1 MQALPGLVILIA
13 LAWLISEDRRAWSW
27 RIVIVG
33 LGLQFLL
40 ALMAVNLAWVRGAIQ
55 QLNVVVQAVDQAA
68 MAGTAFVFGY
78 LGGGET
84 PFEISDGGA
93 LFILAFRAIPLILLF
108 SVLSALGWYW
118 RILPWLIRGIGAAL
132 QRSLGVGGGV
142 GLGAAASIFIGMVEA
157 PLTVRPMLARFDRG
171 ELFILMTCGMATV
184 AGTVMLLYA
193 SVLEPVLPGAL
204 GHILT
209 ASLISAPAAIML
221 GHIMVPVKTVTEG
234 ASLEGVSRY
243 HSSMDAITQGTGDGL
258 KLAVHVVGMLFVLV
272 ALVALANMML
282 GAFPDVA
289 GEALTFQRILGWFFA
304 PFAWLIGI
312 PWSEAMAAGSLLG
325 SKLVLNELIAYFEL
339 VALGDALSEHS
350 RLILVYALCGFANLG
365 SLGIMLGGLIAMCPE
380 RRQDILSLA
389 PRTLISGTLATMMT
403 GAVIGLVA

>member
-1 MQALPGLVILIA
+1 MQALPGLAILIA
-13 LAWLISEDRRAWSW
+13 MAWLISEDRRAWSW

-40 ALMAVNLAWVRGAIQ
+40 ALMAVNLGWVRGAIQ

-118 RILPWLIRGIGAAL
+118 RILPWLIRGIGAVL

-157 PLTVRPMLARFDRG
+157 PLTVRPLLARFDRG

-193 SVLEPVLPGAL
+193 SVLEPALPGAL

-221 GHIMVPVKTVTEG
+221 GHIMVPVKTVTKG
-234 ASLEGVSRY
+234 ASLEGVRRY

-282 GAFPDVA
+282 GVLPDVA
-289 GEALTFQRILGWFFA
+289 GEALTFQRMLGWLFA

-325 SKLVLNELIAYFEL
+325 SKLVLNELIAYIEL
-339 VALGDALSEHS
+339 VAIGDALSEHS